1 VPVYSDSDT
10 HIVWAK
16 RRMFRC
22 YNRRGGGGGVAFTTL
37 RAERGNCDTPISV
50 SEVCLVYVLVE
61 LYSSFCIELREL

>member
-1 VPVYSDSDT
+1 MPVYYDSDT

-16 RRMFRC
+16 CRMFRC
-22 YNRRGGGGGVAFTTL
+22 YNRQGGVAFTTL